1 MKQKDENDR
10 HREGTLS
17 SDPLHDT
24 EPMTTPGES
33 GTANLE
39 TRWQKLTFENLTN
52 PPPPRRWLLQGI
64 LPLGKVG
71 MLAAEGGAG
80 KTMALCQLALSV
92 ATGKAWLGAWNVA
105 REGVGKVLVVL
116 GEEDAEEANRR
127 MYYAA
132 RAMKLT
138 DAEKEQAAD
147 LIQTI
152 TLAGVPCAMLE
163 TDRSK
168 NSQRDSDFAVW
179 LLEKAKKADGLT
191 LVILD
196 PLSRF
201 AGIDSEKDNAAATRF
216 VQAAEAVAVAT
227 RATVLVAHHT
237 NQSARGEQ
245 KGEPGATVARGVTG
259 LTDGMRW
266 VAAMTVEKLPM
277 EEGVC
282 KHLGRI
288 ATISVAKSNYAAIPE
303 AFSVRYD
310 GDNNGAL
317 LALDGQ
323 DRAFVDE
330 ARGNKP
336 SGDTLAVRAK
346 NADTAEQNAQSNQ
359 TRTELSARKAAE
371 KRKELAEAKRMTPFV
386 TAEKD
391 AEKDEKREKE
401 KVTAGEKE
409 LAKLTKDKT
418 TPPKKIAACEKELA
432 ALKAAHATAS
442 ANAEKAIKERQ
453 EATPPEVEVYDGEDP

>member
-1 MKQKDENDR
+1 MKEKDENDR

-33 GTANLE
+33 GTTNLE
-39 TRWQKLTFENLTN
+39 TRWQKLTFETLDKE
-52 PPPPRRWLLQGI
+52 PPERKWLLRGV

-92 ATGKAWLGAWNVA
+92 ATGKAWLGAWSVA
-105 REGVGKVLVVL
+105 PEGVGKVLIVL

-132 RAMKLT
+132 RSMKLN
-138 DAEKEQAAD
+138 DAEKKQAAER
-147 LIQTI
+147 IETI

-163 TDRSK
+163 TDRDT
-168 NSQRDSDFAVW
+168 NSQRDSEFAEW
-179 LLEKAKKADGLT
+179 LTKKAKQAEGLT
-191 LVILD
+191 LAILD

-201 AGIDSEKDNAAATRF
+201 AGIDSEKDNAMATRF

-266 VAAMTVEKLPM
+266 VAAMTVEKLDMPDDDVR
-277 EEGVC
+277 ER
-282 KHLGRI
+282 LGRI
-288 ATISVAKSNYAAIPE
+288 AMISVAKSNYARIPD

-310 GDNNGAL
+310 GANNGAL

-323 DRAFVDE
+323 DRAFVDK
-330 ARGNKP
+330 ARGEQKP
-336 SGDTLAVRAK
+336 GDDGAVRAK
-346 NADTAEQNAQSNQ
+346 KADTAAQNARVKEN
-359 TRTELSARKAAE
+359 TAELSARKAAE
-371 KRKELAEAKRMTPFV
+371 AKRMAPFKSAEK
-386 TAEKD
+386 AEKD
-391 AEKDEKREKE
+391 AEKAERRAKG
-401 KVTAGEKE
+401 KVSDCDRE

-418 TPPKKIAACEKELA
+418 TPLEKIAEKKTELDTLKD
-432 ALKAAHATAS
+432 ALATAS
-442 ANAEKAIKERQ
+442 GDFEKATKARQ
-453 EATPPEVEVYDGEDP
+453 RAMPRIEVGSGDDD